1 MLIATVNV
9 SSPATD
15 TDCTAFTVAHLL
27 GFMPSSLP
35 EIVMKGIGL
44 IAWSGPPF
52 YDAANFYFQA
62 SGPSL
67 DAVVKVYA

>member
-1 MLIATVNV
+1 MIIDIPI
-9 SSPATD
+9 SSPSTEAA
-15 TDCTAFTVAHLL
+15 CSAFTVAHLL

-35 EIVMKGIGL
+35 EIAMKGLGQ
-44 IAWSGPPF
+44 IAWKGPPF
-52 YDAANFYFQA
+52 YDATNFYFQA